1 MAEGTAP
8 QKPGIMDCA
17 EIFYAPGEVF
27 DRRRQGQ
34 FGIPLLVFVIA
45 TLVIFFATRNL
56 IQPLMDLDIN
66 RGLAKAMAANPKFT
80 QEMAD
85 AQKAFIGKVAPVGAV
100 FGAAVVPLL
109 VGLVVWLVAKFSG
122 AALGLKQGL
131 TVGVFSMFPGIVEA
145 IGNAAQMAMN
155 GGDITSKYDVS
166 VGPARFMSGASEVLR
181 TAVGHIDLWTIWM
194 AFVIFVGVKVI
205 GRTSKQTA
213 TIVAVVCWLI
223 GGLPALIGAIR
234 AS

>member
-56 IQPLMDLDIN
+56 IQPLMDLDFN
-66 RGLAKAMAANPKFT
+66 RGMAKAMANNPQFT
-80 QEMAD
+80 QEMVDKNHAIMM
-85 AQKAFIGKVAPVGAV
+85 KFAPVGAA
-100 FGAAVVPLL
+100 FFAVVVPFI

-122 AALGLKQGL
+122 AVAGFKQAI
-131 TVGVFSMFPGIVEA
+131 TIGVFSMFPAIVEQV
-145 IGNAAQMAMN
+145 GNAAQMAMN